1 MSEQRNTPN
10 HIAFIMDGNRRWAK
24 KLSNI
29 VAFGHSSGGENVE
42 KVLTLALDA
51 GIPYTS
57 MWALSKENIIER
69 DPSETATISK
79 LQKAGIRME
88 IIGDLWLVPPTVRT
102 ILLYAIEATKAWDK
116 MTFILAIAYSGQDE
130 IVRAVKRIIAE
141 GVDPQTLTEREFL
154 TYLDSGKYPPP
165 DLIVRTGGSIRHSGF
180 YLYQSAY
187 SEYYF
192 TDTLWP
198 DFGPIDFQ
206 KALDA
211 YALSG
216 RNFGK

>member
-1 MSEQRNTPN
+1 
-10 HIAFIMDGNRRWAK
+10 MDGNRRWAK

-29 VAFGHSSGGENVE
+29 VSFGHESGWANVE
-42 KVLTLALDA
+42 KVLTLALEA

-69 DPSETATISK
+69 DPIEIATIFRLFEEKVPKLIPK

-88 IIGDLWLVPPTVRT
+88 IIGDLWLVSPAVRT
-102 ILLYAIEATKAWDK
+102 ILLDAIEATKAGDK
-116 MTFILAIAYSGQDE
+116 MTFILAVAYSGQDE
-130 IVRAVKRIIAE
+130 IVRWVKRAIAE

-154 TYLDSGKYPPP
+154 TYLDSGRYPPP

-198 DFGPIDFQ
+198 DFGALDFE

>member
-1 MSEQRNTPN
+1 
-10 HIAFIMDGNRRWAK
+10 
-24 KLSNI
+24 
-29 VAFGHSSGGENVE
+29 
-42 KVLTLALDA
+42 
-51 GIPYTS
+51 

-69 DPSETATISK
+69 DPREIATIFTLIEYKIPSLIPR
-79 LQKAGIRME
+79 LQKAGIRLE
-88 IIGDLWLVPPTVRT
+88 VIGDLWLVPPSVRT
-102 ILLYAIEATKAWDK
+102 ILLDAIEATKAGDK
-116 MTFILAIAYSGQDE
+116 MTFVLAIAYSGQDE
-130 IVRAVKRIIAE
+130 IVRAVKRVIAE
-141 GVDPQTLTEREFL
+141 GVDPQTLTEHEFL
-154 TYLDSGKYPPP
+154 TSLDSGKYPPP

-198 DFGPIDFQ
+198 DFGPTDFQ
-206 KALDA
+206 KALDD

>member
-1 MSEQRNTPN
+1 MSTTAKPLE

-29 VAFGHSSGGENVE
+29 VSFGHSSGGENVE
-42 KVLTLALDA
+42 KVLTLALEA

-57 MWALSKENIIER
+57 MWALSKENILER
-69 DPSETATISK
+69 DSSEIATIFELFEQKVPALIPK

-88 IIGDLWLVPPTVRT
+88 IIGDLWLVPSSVRT
-102 ILLYAIEATKAWDK
+102 ILLDAIEATKSGDK

-130 IVRAVKRIIAE
+130 IIRAVKRVIAE
-141 GVDPQTLTEREFL
+141 GVDPKTLTEKEFL
-154 TYLDSGKYPPP
+154 MYLDSGKYPAP

-180 YLYQSAY
+180 FLYQSAY

-198 DFGPIDFQ
+198 DF
-206 KALDA
+206 
-211 YALSG
+211 
-216 RNFGK
+216 